1 MNILKSSIFIF
12 LLSTFAI
19 ARSLDDIK
27 NSGEI
32 YIAVYED
39 FPPYSYIENG
49 VAKGIDIDL
58 GTKVAKSLN
67 VKPVWN
73 FTGFDETLSADLR
86 NNIWRGNIVHKNK
99 ADVMF
104 RIPYDYDYLRITN
117 KSTGELETEMVSIKG
132 PYQSEKWVIVTNK
145 EIIPQ
150 VNTLGIFAYHTVG
163 VEVDTLPDLH
173 LSGFAR
179 GLVAKNV
186 KHYTKMSEI
195 VADFKSGKLDAIAGL
210 KSQIEFLLDYK
221 NNKEK
226 YYLSSEIPQ
235 MKSQWDLATATS
247 SSYKDL
253 SYHIDG
259 ILDEAYKN
267 GEIKQI
273 FENYG
278 VEYIPPISKTQ

>member
-39 FPPYSYIENG
+39 FPPYSYVENG

>member
-1 MNILKSSIFIF
+1 MNFLKSSIFIF

-32 YIAVYED
+32 FIAVYED
-39 FPPYSYIENG
+39 FPPYSYVENG

-67 VKPVWN
+67 VKPIWN

-86 NNIWRGNIVHKNK
+86 NNIWRGNVVHKNK

-150 VNTLGIFAYHTVG
+150 VNTLGVFAYHTVG
-163 VEVDTLPDLH
+163 VEIDTLPDLH

-179 GLVAKNV
+179 GLIANNV

-221 NNKEK
+221 NNKDK
-226 YYLSSEIPQ
+226 YYLTSDIPQ
-235 MKSQWDLATATS
+235 MKSQWDLATATAS
-247 SSYKDL
+247 TYKDL
-253 SYHIDG
+253 SYLIDG

-267 GEIKQI
+267 GEIKKI

-278 VEYIPPISKTQ
+278 VEYIPPIAKNQ

>member
-1 MNILKSSIFIF
+1 MNFLKSSIFIF

-19 ARSLDDIK
+19 ARSIDDIK

-32 YIAVYED
+32 FIAVYED
-39 FPPYSYIENG
+39 FPPYSYMENG
-49 VAKGIDIDL
+49 VAKGIDIEL

-67 VKPVWN
+67 VKAIWN
-73 FTGFDETLSADLR
+73 FTDFDETLSGDLR

-132 PYQSEKWVIVTNK
+132 PYQSEKWVIITK
-145 EIIPQ
+145 KDIIPE
-150 VNTLGIFAYHTVG
+150 VNTLGVFAYHTVG

-173 LSGFAR
+173 LTGFAR
-179 GLVAKNV
+179 GLIAKNV

-195 VADFKSGKLDAIAGL
+195 VADFKSGQLDAIAGL
-210 KSQIEFLLDYK
+210 KSQLEFLLDYK
-221 NNKEK
+221 NNKDK
-226 YYLSSEIPQ
+226 YFLTDNIPQ
-235 MKSQWDLATATS
+235 MKSQWDLATATAS
-247 SSYKDL
+247 TYKDL
-253 SYHIDG
+253 SYHVDS
-259 ILDEAYKN
+259 ILNEAFNN
-267 GEIKQI
+267 GEIKKI

-278 VEYIPPISKTQ
+278 VEYIPPTSKTQ

>member
-1 MNILKSSIFIF
+1 MNLLKSSIFIF
-12 LLSTFAI
+12 LLSVFAF

-32 YIAVYED
+32 IIAVYED
-39 FPPYSYIENG
+39 FPPYSYVENG
-49 VAKGIDIDL
+49 VAKGIDIEL

-73 FTGFDETLSADLR
+73 FTGFDETLSGDLR

-117 KSTGELETEMVSIKG
+117 KSTGELETERVSIKA
-132 PYQSEKWVIVTNK
+132 PYQSEKWIIVTNK
-145 EIIPQ
+145 EVIPE
-150 VNTLGIFAYHTVG
+150 VKTLGVFAYHTVG
-163 VEVDTLPDLH
+163 VEIDTLPDLH
-173 LSGFAR
+173 LTGFAR
-179 GLVAKNV
+179 GLISKNV

-195 VADFKSGKLDAIAGL
+195 IADFKSGKIDAIAGL

-221 NNKEK
+221 NNKDK
-226 YYLSSEIPQ
+226 YLLTSEIPQ
-235 MKSQWDLATATS
+235 MKSQWDLATATDS
-247 SSYKDL
+247 KYKDL
-253 SYHIDG
+253 SYHLDNI
-259 ILDEAYKN
+259 IDEAYQN
-267 GEIKQI
+267 GEIKKI

-278 VEYIPPISKTQ
+278 VEYIPPIAKNQ

>member
-1 MNILKSSIFIF
+1 MNFLKSSIFIF

-32 YIAVYED
+32 FIAVYED
-39 FPPYSYIENG
+39 FPPYSYVENG

-67 VKPVWN
+67 VKPIWN

-86 NNIWRGNIVHKNK
+86 NNIWRGNVVHKNK

-150 VNTLGIFAYHTVG
+150 VNTLGVFAYHTVG
-163 VEVDTLPDLH
+163 VEIDTLPDLH

-179 GLVAKNV
+179 GLIANNV

-221 NNKEK
+221 NNKDK
-226 YYLSSEIPQ
+226 YYLTSDIPQ
-235 MKSQWDLATATS
+235 MKSQWDLATATAS
-247 SSYKDL
+247 TYKDL
-253 SYHIDG
+253 SYLIDG

-267 GEIKQI
+267 GEIKKI

>member
-1 MNILKSSIFIF
+1 MNFLKSSIFIF

-32 YIAVYED
+32 FIAVYED
-39 FPPYSYIENG
+39 FPPYSYVENG

-67 VKPVWN
+67 VKPIWN
-73 FTGFDETLSADLR
+73 FTGFDETLSGDLR

-150 VNTLGIFAYHTVG
+150 VNTLGVFAYHTVG
-163 VEVDTLPDLH
+163 VEIDTLPDLH

-179 GLVAKNV
+179 GLIANNV

-221 NNKEK
+221 NNKDK
-226 YYLSSEIPQ
+226 YYLTSDIPQ
-235 MKSQWDLATATS
+235 MKSQWDLATATAS
-247 SSYKDL
+247 TYKDL
-253 SYHIDG
+253 SYLIDG

-267 GEIKQI
+267 GEIKKI

>member
-1 MNILKSSIFIF
+1 MNLLKSSIFIF
-12 LLSTFAI
+12 LLSIFAI

-58 GTKVAKSLN
+58 GTKVAESLN
-67 VKPVWN
+67 VKPIWN
-73 FTGFDETLSADLR
+73 FTGFDETLAGDLR

-117 KSTGELETEMVSIKG
+117 KSTGELETEMVSIKA

-150 VNTLGIFAYHTVG
+150 VNTLGVFAYHTVG
-163 VEVDTLPDLH
+163 VEIDTLPDLH

-179 GLVAKNV
+179 GLIAKNV

-195 VADFKSGKLDAIAGL
+195 VADFKSGKIDAIAGL

-226 YYLSSEIPQ
+226 YFLTDNIPQ
-235 MKSQWDLATATS
+235 MKSQWDLATATAS
-247 SSYKDL
+247 TYKDL
-253 SYHIDG
+253 SYHLDG
-259 ILDEAYKN
+259 VLDEAYKS
-267 GEIKQI
+267 GEIKKI
-273 FENYG
+273 FESYG
-278 VEYIPPISKTQ
+278 VEYIPPIAKNQ

>member
-1 MNILKSSIFIF
+1 MNFLKSSIFIF

-32 YIAVYED
+32 FIAVYED
-39 FPPYSYIENG
+39 FPPYSYVENG
-49 VAKGIDIDL
+49 VAKGIDIEL
-58 GTKVAKSLN
+58 GTMVAKSLN

-73 FTGFDETLSADLR
+73 FTGFDETLSGDLR

-99 ADVMF
+99 ADIMF

-117 KSTGELETEMVSIKG
+117 KSTGELETERVSIKA
-132 PYQSEKWVIVTNK
+132 PYQSEKWIIVTKK

-150 VNTLGIFAYHTVG
+150 VNTLGVFAYHSIG
-163 VEVDTLPDLH
+163 VEIDTLPDLH
-173 LSGFAR
+173 LTGFAR
-179 GLVAKNV
+179 GLISKNV

-195 VADFKSGKLDAIAGL
+195 IADFKSGKLDAIAGL

-221 NNKEK
+221 NNKDK
-226 YYLSSEIPQ
+226 YHLTSDIPQ
-235 MKSQWDLATATS
+235 MKSQWDLATATDS
-247 SSYKDL
+247 KYKDL
-253 SYHIDG
+253 SYHLDNVV
-259 ILDEAYKN
+259 DEAYKN
-267 GEIKQI
+267 GEIKKI

-278 VEYIPPISKTQ
+278 VEYIPPIAKNQ

>member
-1 MNILKSSIFIF
+1 MNLLKLSIFIF
-12 LLSTFAI
+12 LLSTFGI
-19 ARSLDDIK
+19 ARSLDDVK

-32 YIAVYED
+32 FIAVYED

-67 VKPVWN
+67 VKPIWN
-73 FTGFDETLSADLR
+73 FTGFDETLSGDLR

-132 PYQSEKWVIVTNK
+132 PYQSEKWIIVTNK
-145 EIIPQ
+145 EIIPE
-150 VNTLGIFAYHTVG
+150 VNTLGVFAYHTIG
-163 VEVDTLPDLH
+163 VEVDNLPDLH

-179 GLVAKNV
+179 GLIAKNV

-195 VADFKSGKLDAIAGL
+195 IADFKSGKLDAIAGL

-226 YYLSSEIPQ
+226 YFLTDSIPQ
-235 MKSQWDLATATS
+235 MKSQWDLATATAS
-247 SSYKDL
+247 TYKDL
-253 SYHIDG
+253 SYHVDG
-259 ILDEAYKN
+259 IINEAYKS
-267 GEIKQI
+267 GEIKKI

>member
-1 MNILKSSIFIF
+1 MNFLKSSIFIF
-12 LLSTFAI
+12 LLSTFAF
-19 ARSLDDIK
+19 ARSMDDIK
-27 NSGEI
+27 DSGEI
-32 YIAVYED
+32 YIAVYD
-39 FPPYSYIENG
+39 NFPPYSYVENG
-49 VAKGIDIDL
+49 VAKGIDIEL

-67 VKPVWN
+67 VKPIWN
-73 FTGFDETLSADLR
+73 FTGFDETLSGDLR

-132 PYQSEKWVIVTNK
+132 PYQSEKWVILTNK
-145 EIIPQ
+145 EAIAQI
-150 VNTLGIFAYHTVG
+150 NTLAVFAYHTVG

-173 LSGFAR
+173 LSGFGR
-179 GLVAKNV
+179 GLIAKNV

-210 KSQIEFLLDYK
+210 KSQLEFLLDYK
-221 NNKEK
+221 NNKDK
-226 YYLSSEIPQ
+226 YYISEDIPQ

-247 SSYKDL
+247 SLHRDL

-259 ILDEAYKN
+259 ILNEAYKS

-273 FENYG
+273 FESYG
-278 VEYIPPISKTQ
+278 VEYIPPMSKNQ

>member
-1 MNILKSSIFIF
+1 MNFLKSSIFIF

-32 YIAVYED
+32 FIAVYED
-39 FPPYSYIENG
+39 FPPYSYVENG

-67 VKPVWN
+67 VKPIWN

-86 NNIWRGNIVHKNK
+86 NNIWRGNVVHKNK

-163 VEVDTLPDLH
+163 VEIDTLPDLH

-179 GLVAKNV
+179 GLIANNV

-221 NNKEK
+221 NNKDK
-226 YYLSSEIPQ
+226 YYLTSDIPQ
-235 MKSQWDLATATS
+235 MKSQWDLATATAS
-247 SSYKDL
+247 TYKDL
-253 SYHIDG
+253 SYLIDG

-267 GEIKQI
+267 GEIKKI

-278 VEYIPPISKTQ
+278 VEYLPPISKTQ

>member
-1 MNILKSSIFIF
+1 MNFLKSSIFIF

-19 ARSLDDIK
+19 ARSIDDIK

-32 YIAVYED
+32 FIAVYED
-39 FPPYSYIENG
+39 FPPYSYMENG
-49 VAKGIDIDL
+49 VAKGIDIEL

-67 VKPVWN
+67 VKAIWN
-73 FTGFDETLSADLR
+73 FTDFDETLSGDLR

-132 PYQSEKWVIVTNK
+132 PYQSEKWVIITK
-145 EIIPQ
+145 KDIIPE
-150 VNTLGIFAYHTVG
+150 VNTLGVFAYHTVG

-173 LSGFAR
+173 LTGFAR
-179 GLVAKNV
+179 GLIAKNV

-195 VADFKSGKLDAIAGL
+195 VADFKSGQLDAIAGL
-210 KSQIEFLLDYK
+210 KSQLEFLLDYK
-221 NNKEK
+221 NNKDK
-226 YYLSSEIPQ
+226 YFLTDNIPQ
-235 MKSQWDLATATS
+235 MKSQWDLATATAS
-247 SSYKDL
+247 TYKDL
-253 SYHIDG
+253 SYHVDG
-259 ILDEAYKN
+259 ILNEAFNN
-267 GEIKQI
+267 GEIKKI

-278 VEYIPPISKTQ
+278 VEYIPPTSKTQ

>member
-1 MNILKSSIFIF
+1 MNLLKLSIFIF
-12 LLSTFAI
+12 LLSTFGI
-19 ARSLDDIK
+19 ARSLDDVK

-32 YIAVYED
+32 FIAVYED

-67 VKPVWN
+67 VKPIWN
-73 FTGFDETLSADLR
+73 FTGFDETLSGDLR

-132 PYQSEKWVIVTNK
+132 PYQSEKWIIVTNK
-145 EIIPQ
+145 EIIPE
-150 VNTLGIFAYHTVG
+150 VNTLGVFAYHTIG
-163 VEVDTLPDLH
+163 VEVDNLPDLH

-179 GLVAKNV
+179 GLIAKNV
-186 KHYTKMSEI
+186 KHYTKMNEI

-226 YYLSSEIPQ
+226 YFLTDSIPQ
-235 MKSQWDLATATS
+235 MKSQWDLATATAS
-247 SSYKDL
+247 TYKDL
-253 SYHIDG
+253 SYHVDG
-259 ILDEAYKN
+259 IINEAYKS
-267 GEIKQI
+267 GEIKKI

>member
-1 MNILKSSIFIF
+1 MNFLKSSIFIF

-32 YIAVYED
+32 FIAVYED
-39 FPPYSYIENG
+39 FPPYSYVENG

-67 VKPVWN
+67 VKPIWN

-86 NNIWRGNIVHKNK
+86 NNIWRGNVVHKNK

-150 VNTLGIFAYHTVG
+150 VNTLGVFAYHTVG
-163 VEVDTLPDLH
+163 VEIDTLPDLH

-179 GLVAKNV
+179 GLIANNV

-221 NNKEK
+221 NNKDK
-226 YYLSSEIPQ
+226 YYLTSDIPQ
-235 MKSQWDLATATS
+235 MKSQWDLATATAS
-247 SSYKDL
+247 TYKDL
-253 SYHIDG
+253 SYLIDG

-267 GEIKQI
+267 GEIKKI

-278 VEYIPPISKTQ
+278 VEYLPPISKTQ

>member
-1 MNILKSSIFIF
+1 MNFLKSSIFIF

-32 YIAVYED
+32 FIAVYED
-39 FPPYSYIENG
+39 FPPYSYVENG
-49 VAKGIDIDL
+49 VAKGIDIEL

-67 VKPVWN
+67 VKPIWN

-86 NNIWRGNIVHKNK
+86 NNIWRGNVVHKNK

-150 VNTLGIFAYHTVG
+150 VNTLGVFAYHTVG
-163 VEVDTLPDLH
+163 VEIDTLPDLH

-179 GLVAKNV
+179 GLIANNV

-221 NNKEK
+221 NNKDK
-226 YYLSSEIPQ
+226 YYLTSDIPQ
-235 MKSQWDLATATS
+235 MKSQWDLATATAS
-247 SSYKDL
+247 TYKDL
-253 SYHIDG
+253 SYLIDG

-267 GEIKQI
+267 GEIKKI

-278 VEYIPPISKTQ
+278 VEYLPPISKTQ

>member
-1 MNILKSSIFIF
+1 MNLLKLSIFIF
-12 LLSTFAI
+12 LLSTFGI

-32 YIAVYED
+32 FIAVYED

-49 VAKGIDIDL
+49 VVKGIDIDL

-67 VKPVWN
+67 VKPIWN
-73 FTGFDETLSADLR
+73 FTGFDETLSGDLR

-132 PYQSEKWVIVTNK
+132 PYQSEKWIIVTNK
-145 EIIPQ
+145 EIIPE
-150 VNTLGIFAYHTVG
+150 VNTLGVFVYHTIG
-163 VEVDTLPDLH
+163 VEVDNLPDLH

-179 GLVAKNV
+179 GLIAKNV
-186 KHYTKMSEI
+186 KHYTKMNEI

-226 YYLSSEIPQ
+226 YFLTDSIPQ
-235 MKSQWDLATATS
+235 MKSQWDLATATAS
-247 SSYKDL
+247 TYKDL
-253 SYHIDG
+253 SYHVDG
-259 ILDEAYKN
+259 IINEAYKN
-267 GEIKQI
+267 GEIKKI

>member
-1 MNILKSSIFIF
+1 MNFLKSSIFIF

-32 YIAVYED
+32 FIAVYED
-39 FPPYSYIENG
+39 FPPYSYVENG

-67 VKPVWN
+67 VKPIWN

-86 NNIWRGNIVHKNK
+86 NNIWRGNVVHKNK

-221 NNKEK
+221 NNKDK
-226 YYLSSEIPQ
+226 YLLTSEIPQ
-235 MKSQWDLATATS
+235 MKSQWDLATATAS
-247 SSYKDL
+247 TYKDL
-253 SYHIDG
+253 SYLIDG

-267 GEIKQI
+267 GEIKKI